1 MKLLFVHQNFPGQYR
16 HLAAHYAAIPT
27 NTVVAVREARPGRP
41 LNGKGI
47 RLLEY
52 EQPKAANASTH
63 HYLRETEACVRRGQM
78 VVRSLVPL
86 RREGFQPDVIC
97 VHPAWGEGLFLKDVF
112 PDARVLSFWEFYYT
126 GADSDFDPEWRPT
139 ADQRFH
145 TRVRNATQLMSFA
158 VTDWG
163 VSPTRWQQSQ
173 YPPPWRAL
181 ISVIHDGVDTKLV
194 RPNPKA
200 VVRLEHPPL
209 QLTKQDEVVTYVA
222 RNLEPYRG
230 FHVFMRALPE
240 LLRRRKK
247 VQVLVVGGDEVSYG
261 RKPEDGLTW
270 RQKLLAEVGTELD
283 ASRVHFLGKVP
294 YALLLQIYQISSAH
308 VYLTYPFVLS
318 WSMLEAMASGCVV
331 IGSRTPPVEEV
342 ITDEVNGLMVDF
354 FSTDQIVEKIC
365 RVLEDPA
372 AMVPLRHRARQAI
385 VDRYALHR
393 VCLPQQLSLIG
404 TLASRW

>member
-16 HLAAHYAAIPT
+16 HLATHYASDPT
-27 NTVVAVREARPGRP
+27 NTVVALREARPDRP
-41 LNGKGI
+41 LNIRGL

-52 EQPKAANASTH
+52 QKPQGANPSTH
-63 HYLRETEACVRRGQM
+63 HYLRDTEAGVRRGQM
-78 VVRSLVPL
+78 VARSLMLL
-86 RREGFQPDVIC
+86 RQQGFRPDVIC

-126 GADSDFDPEWRPT
+126 NADLDFDREWSPT
-139 ADQRFH
+139 LDKRLQ
-145 TRVRNATQLMSFA
+145 TRVSNATQLMSFA
-158 VTDWG
+158 TTDWG
-163 VSPTRWQQSQ
+163 VSPTVWQRNQ

-181 ISVIHDGVDTKLV
+181 ISVIHDGVNTKV
-194 RPNPKA
+194 ARPDAQAIVK
-200 VVRLEHPPL
+200 LEQLGL
-209 QLTKQDEVVTYVA
+209 QLTRQDEVVTYVA

-240 LLRRRKK
+240 LLRRRTNTR
-247 VQVLVVGGDEVSYG
+247 VLVIGGDEVSYG
-261 RKPEDGLTW
+261 RSPWEGQTW
-270 RQKLLAEVGTELD
+270 RQKMLAEVGAD
-283 ASRVHFLGKVP
+283 VDMSRVHFLGIVP
-294 YALLLQIYQISSAH
+294 YPLLLEIFQVSSAH

-318 WSMLEAMASGCVV
+318 WSMLEAMACECLV

-342 ITDEVNGLMVDF
+342 ITDEVNGLLVDF

-365 RVLEDPA
+365 RALQDREALLPIRQ
-372 AMVPLRHRARQAI
+372 LARQTI
-385 VDRYALHR
+385 IERYDLHR